1 MYLLSVQSKYYNSAA
16 LLLLLVWTC
25 LIHLE
30 SAYVSVFILLRLE
43 IGSALARTLSAR
55 LAASFV
61 LDNTGH
67 ALLRL
72 KQMRELVDV
81 LVGRREGKRAASC
94 HLLLPVL
101 GGFLVRVKLGDVVI
115 AFAGKTHEVLASMSK
130 NTRAL
135 KRAALFSSL
144 VRVQVDIDLLAGFRV
159 NKTTLL
165 LRLRKQREVRRRDN
179 NQIHPREFF
188 APSP

>member
-1 MYLLSVQSKYYNSAA
+1 MSLLSSVQSKTYNSAA

-115 AFAGKTHEVLASMSK
+115 AFAGKTQETGSTAGAGDDDFRGERRGEGVPPAS
-130 NTRAL
+130 L
-135 KRAALFSSL
+135 E
-144 VRVQVDIDLLAGFRV
+144 GG
-159 NKTTLL
+159 
-165 LRLRKQREVRRRDN
+165 RDRTGEH
-179 NQIHPREFF
+179 ILG
-188 APSP
+188 

>member
-1 MYLLSVQSKYYNSAA
+1 M
-16 LLLLLVWTC
+16 
-25 LIHLE
+25 
-30 SAYVSVFILLRLE
+30 SVFILLRLV
-43 IGSALARTLSAR
+43 IGSALVRTLSAW

-72 KQMRELVDV
+72 KKMRELVDV

-115 AFAGKTHEVLASMSK
+115 AFAGKTHEVLACMSK

-144 VRVQVDIDLLAGFRV
+144 VHKKDLLE
-159 NKTTLL
+159 K
-165 LRLRKQREVRRRDN
+165 
-179 NQIHPREFF
+179 IFF
-188 APSP
+188 PLGVADFHVTVTICNTVVDPVCSS